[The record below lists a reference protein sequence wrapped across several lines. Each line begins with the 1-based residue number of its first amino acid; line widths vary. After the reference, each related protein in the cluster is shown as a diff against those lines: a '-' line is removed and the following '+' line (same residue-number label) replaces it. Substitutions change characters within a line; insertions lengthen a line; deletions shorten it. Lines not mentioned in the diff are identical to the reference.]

1 MYIVD
6 FKCKHCRKWKGEHRA
21 NTFECPV
28 GSKTRIGYTQY
39 GPDVYSPN
47 PKQPKTVPFVI
58 GNHYGEVEVSTK
70 KKSGVDALSDAVGA
84 SIGNALADALNGI
97 ANIPAPKKKPK
108 DDAQEVLTKSVDKAL
123 KKSSKAKPAKL
134 VESPDQQSLLIV
146 YEMMPEE
153 VFLYFIPKPEML
165 AKNLY
170 GALRAMEN
178 ITVNCTEL
186 TPLQDK
192 AFQYLNAAMCK
203 KPENLDD
210 QNPFDCNRFA
220 HMLVPYLVAAGKES
234 QPLFNLE
241 QGRALRIIRSGFA
254 M

>member
-6 FKCKHCRKWKGEHRA
+6 FRCKHCRKWKGEHRA
-21 NTFECPV
+21 KTFECPT
-28 GSKTRIGYTQY
+28 GTKTRIGYCQY
-39 GPDVYSPN
+39 GPDVYEPN
-47 PKQPKTVPFVI
+47 PKKPKTVPFVL
-58 GNHYGEVEVSTK
+58 GNHFGEVEVK
-70 KKSGVDALSDAVGA
+70 KKKPRDDAAEVLDKAVGA

-97 ANIPAPKKKPK
+97 ANIPSPKKKIVE
-108 DDAQEVLTKSVDKAL
+108 DAAQQCL
-123 KKSSKAKPAKL
+123 L
-134 VESPDQQSLLIV
+134 VV

-153 VFLYFIPKPEML
+153 VFLYFIPQPELL

-178 ITVNCTEL
+178 VTVNCVEL

-192 AFQYLNAAMCK
+192 AFQYLNAAMCS
-203 KPENLDD
+203 KPESLDD

-220 HMLVPYLVAAGKES
+220 HQLVPFLLKS
-234 QPLFNLE
+234 SKHSHPLLNIPE
-241 QGRALRIIRSGFA
+241 GRSLRIIRSGFA

>member
-21 NTFECPV
+21 QTFECPV
-28 GSKTRIGYTQY
+28 GSRTRIGYTHY
-39 GPDVYSPN
+39 GPNVYSPN

-58 GNHYGEVEVSTK
+58 GNHYGEIEVGK
-70 KKSGVDALSDAVGA
+70 KNDGS
-84 SIGNALADALNGI
+84 ALADALNGI
-97 ANIPAPKKKPK
+97 ANIPAPPKPR
-108 DDAQEVLTKSVDKAL
+108 
-123 KKSSKAKPAKL
+123 KAKQAKL
-134 VESPDQQSLLIV
+134 VESPDQQSLLVV

-153 VFLYFIPKPEML
+153 VFLYFIPKPETL

-178 ITVNCTEL
+178 VTVNCTEL

-203 KPENLDD
+203 TPENLDD

-220 HMLVPYLVAAGKES
+220 HMLVPYLVEAGKES
-234 QPLFNLE
+234 QPLFQIE